1 MHRTYINFTREIPD
15 RCVHSPKPGAFHN
28 TRSMSSVI
36 DAAKMYLFR
45 DSIGYNEETTVE
57 LRDICLFNALVHV
70 KHWLACPFGVTLLS
84 IT

>member
-1 MHRTYINFTREIPD
+1 MQRAYINFNREILD
-15 RCVHSPKPGAFHN
+15 RCVQRRKPGAFHN

-36 DAAKMYLFR
+36 DAAKMYLLR

-57 LRDICLFNALVHV
+57 LKDICLFNALVHF